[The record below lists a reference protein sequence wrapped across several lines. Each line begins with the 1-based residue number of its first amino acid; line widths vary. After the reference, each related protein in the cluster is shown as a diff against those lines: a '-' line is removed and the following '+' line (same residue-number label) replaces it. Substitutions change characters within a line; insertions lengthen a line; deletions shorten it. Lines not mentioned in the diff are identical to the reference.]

1 VHDRVAVL
9 EPRGYAWVL
18 SGLPYAAGFL
28 ASVAAA
34 HKPYPFE
41 RVATGALEDGMG

>member
-1 VHDRVAVL
+1 VHDRVAAL

-34 HKPYPFE
+34 HNPCQFE
-41 RVATGALEDGMG
+41 RVAALALEDGMG